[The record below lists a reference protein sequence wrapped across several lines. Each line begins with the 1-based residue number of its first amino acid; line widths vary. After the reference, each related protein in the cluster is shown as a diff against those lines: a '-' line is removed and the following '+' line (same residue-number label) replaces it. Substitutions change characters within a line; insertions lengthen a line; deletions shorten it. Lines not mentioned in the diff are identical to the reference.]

1 MSPKQRTAPVTADEI
16 VDERREQRPEGGLL
30 GERLR
35 WLRRNREMTLGELAR
50 RAGCT
55 KSYLSA
61 IECGK
66 KGPPTAVVITN
77 IEQALACEPGEL
89 QTLAN
94 WDRTPDR
101 IRSDMRDLRQRDQH
115 ARLLAR
121 LLTSSAQRGTSLD
134 EMYASG
140 LLRRVIDRVDPSS
153 DAAAESGERRVALP
167 AQVPVINKVPAGYP
181 AGFTDLGYPARVADE
196 YIRTPDLNDPDAF
209 AARVVGDSMQPTYRE
224 GDIVVFSPAK
234 PVESGADCFVRLEPD
249 SESTFKRV
257 YFETDGS
264 GNELIRIQPIN
275 NAYAPKTL
283 PREQVAG
290 LYAGVSVIRSIG

>member
-1 MSPKQRTAPVTADEI
+1 
-16 VDERREQRPEGGLL
+16 
-30 GERLR
+30 
-35 WLRRNREMTLGELAR
+35 MTLGELAE
-50 RAGCT
+50 RANCT

-61 IECGK
+61 IECGR
-66 KGPPTAVVITN
+66 KGPPSEAVIAQ
-77 IEQALACEPGEL
+77 IEQALSCEPGEL
-89 QTLAN
+89 QMLAN

-101 IRSDMRDLRQRDQH
+101 VRNDLQDLRQRDLH

-134 EMYASG
+134 ELYASG
-140 LLRRVIDRVDPSS
+140 MLRQVIDRVDPGIS
-153 DAAAESGERRVALP
+153 DDAQSDERRVALP
-167 AQVPVINKVPAGYP
+167 TQVPLINKVPAGYP
-181 AGFTDLGYPARVADE
+181 AGFTDMGYPARVADE

-209 AARVVGDSMQPTYRE
+209 AARVVGDSMQPTYQE

-234 PVESGADCFVRLEPD
+234 VVENGADCFVRLEPD

-257 YFETDGS
+257 YFQTDEA

-275 NAYAPKTL
+275 NAYAPKTV